1 MSIQKIEIVSG
12 LPTFPF
18 VPIPYFNFMFEIIW
32 FEFFRETA
40 VASSFVS
47 AEAKRRKSSLSQDS
61 AEKQLAKVTE
71 EDLTTEGEPSDGYW
85 KVVAE
90 KRRIALDISLK
101 ENEELHEKV
110 ASLEEELGIA
120 RAMLDESKNLVEVLT
135 EMIQDPGNDS
145 GLPNS
150 VYGECSQS
158 INTDDDSITDDTED
172 EIGHESTVI
181 EKDIDAENQGQEEA
195 NV

>member
-1 MSIQKIEIVSG
+1 M
-12 LPTFPF
+12 
-18 VPIPYFNFMFEIIW
+18 
-32 FEFFRETA
+32 
-40 VASSFVS
+40 SSFVS

-61 AEKQLAKVTE
+61 AEKQLARVTE
-71 EDLTTEGEPSDGYW
+71 EDLTTEGEPSESYW
-85 KVVAE
+85 KVLAE
-90 KRRIALDISLK
+90 KRRIALDVSLK

-110 ASLEEELGIA
+110 TSLEEELVIA

-150 VYGECSQS
+150 IYGECSQTT
-158 INTDDDSITDDTED
+158 NTDDDSITDDTED

-181 EKDIDAENQGQEEA
+181 EKEIADEHPAQEKANQ
-195 NV
+195 N

>member
-1 MSIQKIEIVSG
+1 MSFRPNLIFQ
-12 LPTFPF
+12 
-18 VPIPYFNFMFEIIW
+18 FNVRNHTI
-32 FEFFRETA
+32 FRETA

-85 KVVAE
+85 KVLAE
-90 KRRIALDISLK
+90 RRRIALDVSLK

-135 EMIQDPGNDS
+135 EMIQDPVNDS

-181 EKDIDAENQGQEEA
+181 EKDTDTENQGHEEF
-195 NV
+195 NE